1 VRRAQLLAAQ
11 RMSAGEQTLADP
23 AQRERGRQLFEGGL
37 AQRGVPPCV
46 ACHGP
51 AAQGLA
57 ALKAPRLAGQ
67 WAEYLA
73 AQLHGFRDG
82 KRGNSATMRAVAN
95 GLEDADIRALAGYLG
110 SLGP

>member
-1 VRRAQLLAAQ
+1 MLALVFFAT
-11 RMSAGEQTLADP
+11 TLNYID
-23 AQRERGRQLFEGGL
+23 R
-37 AQRGVPPCV
+37 
-46 ACHGP
+46 

-73 AQLHGFRDG
+73 TQLHGFRDG
-82 KRGNSATMRAVAN
+82 KRGNSATMRAVAG
-95 GLEDADIRALAGYLG
+95 GLEDSDIQALAGYLG